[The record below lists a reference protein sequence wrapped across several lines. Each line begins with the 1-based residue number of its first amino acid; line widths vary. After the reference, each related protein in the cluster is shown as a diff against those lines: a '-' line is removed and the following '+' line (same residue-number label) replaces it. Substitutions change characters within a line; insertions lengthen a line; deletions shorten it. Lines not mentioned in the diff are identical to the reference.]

1 MTYRVGVIGCGRMGS
16 TIDDEV
22 QGNASVILPFSHT
35 AAYMEEPR
43 VHVVAA
49 ADVAPDKRAA
59 YRLRWDVERVYESHI
74 PLLEHEKLDISV
86 SAPVLRSG
94 PTWSSPARKRA

>member
-49 ADVAPDKRAA
+49 ADVGPDKRAA
-59 YRLRWDVERVYESHI
+59 YRRALGRGACLREPCRT
-74 PLLEHEKLDISV
+74 LG
-86 SAPVLRSG
+86 A
-94 PTWSSPARKRA
+94 